1 MTSKQTESTQ
11 SLTAGQLL
19 ELARQVVPE
28 LKAEEAKARLDRGE
42 FDLVLDVREPDEWL
56 KGHLPSALHA
66 SRGMLEF
73 YADPSTKYARA
84 EITSQREGR
93 VLVACASGGRSLLAA
108 ETLKR
113 MGYLHVASLAG
124 GFAGWATL
132 GFPVE
137 PGCACVFKTA

>member
-1 MTSKQTESTQ
+1 MTSKQTESMQ

-56 KGHLPSALHA
+56 KEHLP
-66 SRGMLEF
+66 
-73 YADPSTKYARA
+73 
-84 EITSQREGR
+84 I
-93 VLVACASGGRSLLAA
+93 
-108 ETLKR
+108 
-113 MGYLHVASLAG
+113 ASLAG

-137 PGCACVFKTA
+137 QGTACVFKTA